1 MFISSFFKRLWWNL
15 PLSRQNKEWVKTS
28 VFSALPFLFKKNRVY
43 RGWKDAR
50 IFSDL
55 PEKRLNQPN
64 PFQMNGSGYRSEPVS
79 KEPITTLAI
88 VIHAFYFDIFLEI
101 MDYLIH
107 NSESKYRIYIT
118 SPETLSEKIAR
129 FFNDIG
135 CEYSFLAVENRGR
148 DILPF
153 LEVLPQVFDDGYQA
167 VLKIHTKKTD
177 HTKSGDLWRKDLYK
191 KLLGEKAMQRA
202 LEIFN
207 GDGAVGM
214 IGAPGHTVPLN
225 LYYGANAK
233 TVAFMSEAMG
243 VTPSQLSNLNFS
255 AGSMFYVRKQAL
267 LPLLNLGLKSKDFED
282 ESGQKD
288 GTLSQAVE
296 RAFTI
301 SAVASNMKLVDTS
314 YHPQK
319 QNQIITKDHPF
330 TY

>member
-1 MFISSFFKRLWWNL
+1 MFISSFFTRLWWNL

-55 PEKRLNQPN
+55 PEKRLIQPN
-64 PFQMNGSGYRSEPVS
+64 PFQMNGSGYRSEPLS

-88 VIHAFYFDIFLEI
+88 VIHAFYFDILPEI
-101 MDYLIH
+101 IDYLIH
-107 NSESKYRIYIT
+107 NAESKYKIYIT
-118 SPETLSEKIAR
+118 SPEMLSEKIVTL
-129 FFNDIG
+129 FNNNG
-135 CEYSFLAVENRGR
+135 CEYSFLEVDNRGR

-153 LEVLPQVFDDGYQA
+153 LEVLPQVFNDGYQA

-191 KLLGEKAMQRA
+191 KLLEQQAMQRA

-214 IGAPGHTVPLN
+214 IGAPGHIVPLN

-243 VTPSQLSNLNFS
+243 VPPSQLSNLNFS

-296 RAFTI
+296 RAFAI
-301 SAVASNMKLVDTS
+301 SVVASNMKLVDTS
-314 YHPQK
+314 YHPEK
-319 QNQIITKDHPF
+319 QNPTITKDHPF